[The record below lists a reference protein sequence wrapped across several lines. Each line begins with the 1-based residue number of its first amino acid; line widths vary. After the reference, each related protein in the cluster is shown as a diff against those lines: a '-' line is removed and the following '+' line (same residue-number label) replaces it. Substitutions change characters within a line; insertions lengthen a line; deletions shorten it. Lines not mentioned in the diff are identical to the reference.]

1 MYCSRRAVLS
11 LFLFLMCCT
20 HLTSQLTVVTSQRHQ
35 LLRTQFLLYQSMYL
49 VSPTFSMPTVGKV
62 LPRARLL
69 SSAEFLAQLEEK
81 ECQKQLATEQKEQ
94 GKKEWVEKK
103 AVRQQMQKQKA
114 EERAEKAG
122 ERARKS
128 GCNEREGIN
137 QHSGTE
143 NAIARKFSGNLP
155 ANIYI
160 HNTINGNRKKHQ
172 SLLLRRI
179 GSGPGP
185 SSPPS
190 CFLSWHGD

>member
-1 MYCSRRAVLS
+1 MYCSWRAVLS

-35 LLRTQFLLYQSMYL
+35 LLRTQFLLYQSTYL
-49 VSPTFSMPTVGKV
+49 VSPTFSMPTVGKA
-62 LPRARLL
+62 LPRAHFL

-103 AVRQQMQKQKA
+103 AVREQMQKQKA

-137 QHSGTE
+137 QPVVLRTQL
-143 NAIARKFSGNLP
+143 IGNLVEMSLQTSIFIILSMETERSTKALWLHLP
-155 ANIYI
+155 A
-160 HNTINGNRKKHQ
+160 
-172 SLLLRRI
+172 SLVQLR
-179 GSGPGP
+179 
-185 SSPPS
+185 
-190 CFLSWHGD
+190 